1 MANVCKQFDDDSGRL
16 PARGCPRQAA
26 GGGVFARA
34 VLGLCWAV
42 MLVLGISLSAA
53 QTADEA
59 EINRE
64 YPIKAAYLYNFS
76 RYVQW
81 PANAFPTAETPFVIG
96 VLGSDPF
103 GDVLDDIARTKKVEG
118 RQIVVKQVASMSAY
132 TPCHILFLPASADPQ
147 QKAAAIK
154 MGRGLPVLLVGESR
168 DFAQQ
173 GGDINF
179 FVEENKVR
187 FEINPEAAKQAR
199 LRISS
204 KLLSLAKIV
213 GGLQP

>member
-1 MANVCKQFDDDSGRL
+1 MLLTIGVSLLIAQ
-16 PARGCPRQAA
+16 PAEE
-26 GGGVFARA
+26 
-34 VLGLCWAV
+34 
-42 MLVLGISLSAA
+42 
-53 QTADEA
+53 AD
-59 EINRE
+59 INRE

-81 PANAFPTAETPFVIG
+81 PVDAFPTAETPFVIG
-96 VLGSDPF
+96 VLGNDPF
-103 GDVLDDIARTKKVEG
+103 GDVLDEIARTKKVEG
-118 RQIVVKQVASMSAY
+118 RRILVKRFASMAAY
-132 TPCHILFLPASADPQ
+132 TPCHVLFLPASVDPQ
-147 QKAAAIK
+147 EKAAAIK
-154 MGRGLPVLLVGESR
+154 MARGSPVLLVGESR

-213 GGLQP
+213 GS